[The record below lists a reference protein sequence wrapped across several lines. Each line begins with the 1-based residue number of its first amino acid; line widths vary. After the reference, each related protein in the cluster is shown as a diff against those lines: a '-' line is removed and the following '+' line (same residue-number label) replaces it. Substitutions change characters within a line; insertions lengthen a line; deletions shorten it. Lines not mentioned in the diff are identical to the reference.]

1 MIANHPKT
9 KELLPIFDS
18 ILLNINNEF
27 ILNSDHKHILELIHD
42 TVVDTDDEVI
52 LVHLTFAN
60 TAFMD
65 EERYEKYQSYHKN
78 YDINPALNEDDFED
92 IKGIIEDTF
101 EDTDFDNPHQVTI
114 SKINCSDT
122 AFSYEYVTITI
133 AIER

>member
-1 MIANHPKT
+1 MTTIIQNIKIIPLFKD
-9 KELLPIFDS
+9 I
-18 ILLNINNEF
+18 IRNLNKKF
-27 ILNSDHKHILELIHD
+27 ILNSDNEPILDLIHD
-42 TVVDTDDEVI
+42 TTIKTDDRVT

-60 TAFMD
+60 IAFMD

-78 YDINPALNEDDFED
+78 WDINPALNEDDFED

-101 EDTDFDNPHQVTI
+101 QDFNFLNPHQVTI
-114 SKINCSDT
+114 SKVNCSDT